1 MNYGDLIKDA
11 FWITLRNR
19 YLWFFGFF
27 TAGTSANFNVPSV
40 PSGSFDGFDNND
52 FERRA
57 SMPVVLAQV
66 GQDALGEVSLIVAI
80 VALVVLIVLIFI
92 ILSLISH
99 GALAESVAAL
109 DRGEHRRFASTWR
122 AGVSNFWGVLAYFVL
137 FILIAL
143 GFLLAIGVPLVLLVA
158 GVYFGTQSSGA
169 MILTIVLAALV
180 GFGLLIVVFVP
191 LSIVAQFALREI
203 VVRRE
208 GVVGSIGSGYQ
219 LFRRNLGRSL
229 LIWLIQLVIWIGA
242 GIVLL
247 FLLLLLGLILF
258 LPTIFLA
265 IAEYVTAALTT
276 GIVAGLIL
284 LALLFV
290 SYGALGTF
298 NHSYWTLAYLRLN
311 APPQEPSSQPYRG
324 A

>member
-27 TAGTSANFNVPSV
+27 AGGTSANFNFPSV
-40 PSGSFDGFDNND
+40 PSGRFDDND

-57 SMPVVLAQV
+57 SVPVVLAQA
-66 GQDALGEVSLIVAI
+66 GQDAFGEVTLIVAI
-80 VALVVLIVLIFI
+80 IALVVLIVLLFI
-92 ILSLISH
+92 ILSLISQ

-109 DRGEHRRFASTWR
+109 DRGERRRFSSTWR
-122 AGVSNFWGVLAYFVL
+122 AGVSNFWRVLAYFML
-137 FILIAL
+137 FILISL
-143 GFLLAIGVPLVLLVA
+143 GFLLAIGVPLALLMA
-158 GVYFGTQSSGA
+158 GVYFGTESSGA
-169 MILTIVLAALV
+169 LILTIVLAALV

-191 LSIVAQFALREI
+191 LGIVAQFALREI

-208 GVVGSIGSGYQ
+208 GVVGSIGSGYR
-219 LFRRNLGRSL
+219 LFRSNLSRSL
-229 LIWLIQLVIWIGA
+229 LIWLIQLAIWIGA

-247 FLLLLLGLILF
+247 ILLLLLGLILF

-265 IAEYVTAALTT
+265 VAEYVTAALAT
-276 GIVAGLIL
+276 GVVAGLIL
-284 LALLFV
+284 LPLLLV
-290 SYGALGTF
+290 AVGALGTF
-298 NHSYWTLAYLRLN
+298 NHSYWTLAYLRLT
-311 APPQEPSSQPYRG
+311 APPQEPTPQLYGG

>member
-27 TAGTSANFNVPSV
+27 AGGTSANFNPPVS
-40 PSGSFDGFDNND
+40 SGSLDGFDND
-52 FERRA
+52 FDRRG
-57 SMPVVLAQV
+57 SVPVVLAQA
-66 GQDALGEVSLIVAI
+66 GQDVFGEVTLIVAI
-80 VALVVLIVLIFI
+80 IALVVLIVLVFI
-92 ILSLISH
+92 ILYLISQ

-109 DRGEHRRFASTWR
+109 DRGEHRRFSSTWR
-122 AGVSNFWGVLAYFVL
+122 AGVSNFWRVLAYFVL
-137 FILIAL
+137 FILISL
-143 GFLLAIGVPLVLLVA
+143 GFLLAIGVPLVLLVV
-158 GVYFGTQSSGA
+158 GMYVGTESRGA
-169 MILTIVLAALV
+169 LILTVVLATLV
-180 GFGLLIVVFVP
+180 GIGLLIVVFVP

-208 GVVGSIGSGYQ
+208 GVIDSIGSGYR
-219 LFRRNLGRSL
+219 LFRRNLGKSL
-229 LIWLIQLVIWIGA
+229 LLWLIQLAIWIGA

-247 FLLLLLGLILF
+247 ILLLLLGLILF

-265 IAEYVTAALTT
+265 VAEYVTVAWAT

-284 LALLFV
+284 LALLLV
-290 SYGALGTF
+290 AVGALGTF
-298 NHSYWTLAYLRLN
+298 NHSYWTLAYLRLVT
-311 APPQEPSSQPYRG
+311 PPQEPTPQAYGG